1 MHDIQTSGDIHTLVR
16 VFYNKI
22 MGDKLLSPFFAKLDW
37 DEHLPKMEKFW
48 RFVLLEETGYTTNV
62 TEKHLQ
68 MRLSPA
74 HFERWLA
81 LFNETVDA
89 LFLGKNADKA
99 KQRATLIGWTIQ
111 SKMV

>member
-1 MHDIQTSGDIHTLVR
+1 MHDITTALDIHHMVES
-16 VFYNKI
+16 FYKKVNE
-22 MGDKLLSPFFAKLDW
+22 DELLAPFFSQLNW
-37 DEHLPKMEKFW
+37 EEHLPNMEKFW
-48 RFVLLEETGYTTNV
+48 RFVLLDEAGYTTNV

-89 LFLGKNADKA
+89 LFLGENADKA
-99 KQRATLIGWTIQ
+99 KQRAALIGWTIQ